1 MATDI
6 NPHFLQ
12 RASEGVYREWS
23 FRATPLWIK
32 ERYFA
37 RQPGGGLAILPAIQK
52 MVQFAYLNL
61 LDDVYPSPLTSTT
74 AMDVIFCRNV
84 LMYLAPEQAKKVVH
98 KLYHTLAD
106 GGWLIVSPTETSHV
120 LFASFQTVNIP
131 GAIFYRKDSKTSLP
145 LEDFLPREAQPDA
158 APDDMG
164 GPLPPAIG
172 DIARSGREAVPPPSG
187 RGEPVEEPSIAE
199 PQHILYI
206 EALARYQQGRYA
218 EVVDTLSTGC
228 SDDHANAPA
237 IALLARACANQGR
250 LTEARQWCE
259 KALAVDKLNAS
270 MHYLHATIL
279 QEQGALDDA
288 IQSLKR
294 TIYLDQNF
302 VLAHLAL
309 GTLALRQGRLNESGK
324 HVENALAILSAYR
337 QDDILPEADGITAG
351 RLREILA
358 SMSKKHATR

>member
-1 MATDI
+1 
-6 NPHFLQ
+6 
-12 RASEGVYREWS
+12 
-23 FRATPLWIK
+23 
-32 ERYFA
+32 
-37 RQPGGGLAILPAIQK
+37 
-52 MVQFAYLNL
+52 
-61 LDDVYPSPLTSTT
+61 
-74 AMDVIFCRNV
+74 
-84 LMYLAPEQAKKVVH
+84 MYLAPEQAKKVVH

-131 GAIFYRKDSKTSLP
+131 GAILYRKDGKTSP
-145 LEDFLPREAQPDA
+145 ALEDFLPRG
-158 APDDMG
+158 APSDVPSDETE
-164 GPLPPAIG
+164 GPLPPVFG
-172 DIARSGREAVPPPSG
+172 DLVGSECEDVSPAPGMGDTVD
-187 RGEPVEEPSIAE
+187 EPSIAE
-199 PQHILYI
+199 PQQILYM
-206 EALARYQQGRYA
+206 EALAWYQQGRYA
-218 EVVDTLSTGC
+218 EVVDTLSEC
-228 SDDHANAPA
+228 CADDHANAQA
-237 IALLARACANQGR
+237 IALLARACANQGK
-250 LTEARQWCE
+250 LPEARQWCE

-288 IQSLKR
+288 IRSLKR

-309 GTLALRQGRLNESGK
+309 GTLALRQGRLKESGK
-324 HVENALAILSAYR
+324 HVENALALLSAYR